1 MSTNKP
7 IYGTPEINIATCK
20 KPDIAVLTT
29 EAAAQ
34 VNYYNRRL
42 LDIMKQIS
50 SINNQQDREQVVH
63 RVALLKG
70 EIALKVKLATDA
82 AASTVAQSK

>member
-1 MSTNKP
+1 MSISKP
-7 IYGTPEINIATCK
+7 LYGTPHATIATCK
-20 KPDIAVLTT
+20 KPDVSVFCK
-29 EAAAQ
+29 EAAVQ

-50 SINNQQDREQVVH
+50 NINNQDEREHVVQ
-63 RVALLKG
+63 RVTMLKG

-82 AASTVAQSK
+82 AAATVANSK